1 MKKVVLLIG
10 IFFISYAQINA
21 QDNVAEIAH
30 AFIKAVKSNDLS
42 VIEGRYLDVNAA
54 YAVLP
59 KESAGMNSKQKNET
73 YIKPMYNRFSENFEK
88 IQAQIKSGNI
98 NVRKI
103 DLVSYK
109 LGKID
114 PKAPEA
120 KGKQKLPQA
129 MSLFFNYNKKEHVI
143 PISVVEIDEH
153 WYILEILY
161 VTDLF
166 KK

>member
-1 MKKVVLLIG
+1 MKNTFLFFALLLG
-10 IFFISYAQINA
+10 SLTTLHA

-30 AFIKAVKSNDLS
+30 SFIKAIKTNDLS
-42 VIEGRYLDVNAA
+42 VIKGRYLDVSSA
-54 YAVLP
+54 YAILP
-59 KESAGMNSKQKNET
+59 KKSTGMNALQKNET
-73 YIKPMYNRFSENFEK
+73 FIKPLYKRFAENFEK
-88 IQAQIKSGNI
+88 IQTQIRSGNI
-98 NVRKI
+98 DPRRI

-114 PKAPEA
+114 PNAPEA

-129 MSLFFNYNKKEHVI
+129 MSLFFNYKKKEHVI

-161 VTDLF
+161 TTDLF
-166 KK
+166 K